1 MESNTEILLG
11 VITLLFGIVVYFT
24 KKIFD
29 NTESKSTDVSEMKP
43 KLEILWQDKF
53 APAHFTRQLND
64 RGKDILENSGIKEI
78 INEKKQQLLELV
90 KFRKSKN
97 PYDAEIAIFEVVK
110 QLKSHCPGI
119 VDKLKDGAFKTGSN
133 IDSVLFVG
141 GIYLRNE
148 IFPDLG
154 FSLNDLDNSKN

>member
-1 MESNTEILLG
+1 M
-11 VITLLFGIVVYFT
+11 
-24 KKIFD
+24 
-29 NTESKSTDVSEMKP
+29 
-43 KLEILWQDKF
+43 
-53 APAHFTRQLND
+53 
-64 RGKDILENSGIKEI
+64 ENSGIKEI

-90 KFRKSKN
+90 KFRQLKN

-154 FSLNDLDNSKN
+154 FSLNDLDNPKN